1 MIHPDRLEALIK
13 RVLTPSARQEHQGG
27 FPMTHPTRTAR
38 DEYYINSTSFEVY
51 MIAGAVF
58 LIGFTLIF
66 ILSVA
71 YHLEPLVW
79 PGGAFSIVA
88 GFGVLRVLSKRERR
102 AKIREVDGE

>member
-1 MIHPDRLEALIK
+1 
-13 RVLTPSARQEHQGG
+13 
-27 FPMTHPTRTAR
+27 
-38 DEYYINSTSFEVY
+38 
-51 MIAGAVF
+51 VF